1 MPNRYI
7 VIAVNE
13 GNKTALL
20 EALAPGWTP
29 TDIFSVIPGF
39 HGTMNKAQ
47 LANLLADARV
57 ESVECDAITTI
68 RQGGGAVDNAA
79 TCLAAGGLPVAI
91 ASAALGLTLLG
102 VM

>member
-20 EALAPGWTP
+20 TLWTP
-29 TDIFSVIPGF
+29 TGIFSVIPGF

-47 LANLLADARV
+47 LVSWFLLADARV

-68 RQGGGAVDNAA
+68 HQGGG
-79 TCLAAGGLPVAI
+79 LQ
-91 ASAALGLTLLG
+91 
-102 VM
+102 